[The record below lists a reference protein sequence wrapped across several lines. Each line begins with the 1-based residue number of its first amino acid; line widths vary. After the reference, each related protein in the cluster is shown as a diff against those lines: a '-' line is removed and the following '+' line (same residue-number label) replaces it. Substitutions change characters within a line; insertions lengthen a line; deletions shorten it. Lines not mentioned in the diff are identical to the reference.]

1 MSFNP
6 QNGHTFWIKDS
17 WLWQVKLLA
26 QGHTGSKWQMQDYE
40 TKCIAL
46 NHLYILQWE
55 EDEKKE
61 VIGGRGESK
70 GREKP

>member
-1 MSFNP
+1 
-6 QNGHTFWIKDS
+6 
-17 WLWQVKLLA
+17 
-26 QGHTGSKWQMQDYE
+26 MQDYE